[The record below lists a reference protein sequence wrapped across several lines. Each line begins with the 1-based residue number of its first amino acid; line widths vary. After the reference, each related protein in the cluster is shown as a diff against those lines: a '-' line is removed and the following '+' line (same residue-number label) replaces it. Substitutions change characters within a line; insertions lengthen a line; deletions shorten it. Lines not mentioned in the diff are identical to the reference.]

1 MARQTNA
8 EQSMEELRQRFN
20 RLHEQKITAA
30 ADLKNAEETLSAL
43 KEQAR
48 TNWGTDDIQQL
59 ERKLEEMTAENER
72 KRAEYQRHLEKIEAD
87 LAAVERDAQ
96 EPKGQA

>member
-1 MARQTNA
+1 MVRVINT
-8 EQSMEELRQRFN
+8 EQSMEELRQRYT

-30 ADLKNAEETLSAL
+30 ADLKNAEETLSTL

-48 TNWGTDDIQQL
+48 ANWGTDDIEQL
-59 ERKLEEMTAENER
+59 QKKLEEMTAENER

-87 LAAVERDAQ
+87 LAAVDRDAQ
-96 EPKGQA
+96 EPKE